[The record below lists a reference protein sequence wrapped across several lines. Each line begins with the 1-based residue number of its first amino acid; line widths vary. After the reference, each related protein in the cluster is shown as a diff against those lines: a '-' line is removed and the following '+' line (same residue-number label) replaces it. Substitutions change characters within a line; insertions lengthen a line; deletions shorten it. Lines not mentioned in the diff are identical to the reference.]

1 MKHIWPILGHMWCDQ
16 RRALMRGAA
25 LMAVVLAMGAAL
37 LGLSGWFI
45 TASAA
50 AGLAGAGATFDV
62 FRPSAM
68 VRFLALG
75 RAAARYGER
84 LLTHDATLRA
94 LESLRLRVLASHLA
108 ASHDRMLRIRGAQS
122 LNRLT
127 ADIDALD
134 GLPLRLALPVL
145 SGGVVL
151 LLAFAGLWAL
161 TGPVMALWS
170 VGGYALGALW
180 IARRAMRTLLPLSR
194 RAEMAAQAFRARLID
209 MIRARNDLAV
219 YGQLEAQRQ
228 AVQAAEDRRFALRSA
243 LNLAEQQAGL
253 ALSFLATLVAAGAL
267 ALGLWAAQ
275 AGTLAPAFGALAFFS
290 ALALAEVLAPL
301 RRALS
306 DFGRMADAAR
316 RVGRDLASAPIAS
329 GAAPAGVAQLMV
341 QDLALTRP
349 GGPGPIIAGL
359 SFGLCPG
366 QTVAL
371 TGPSGSG
378 KSTLLLALAG
388 LHQPAS
394 GQILLGGVPVGQW
407 SEAGL
412 RAVLTLLP
420 QRSALMAG
428 TVAEALCLSLPPS
441 LPISGPAREAEL
453 WDVLRAVRLDAVMM
467 AKGGLSARLGP
478 RGTGL
483 SGGEARRLALARALL
498 RRPQVLL
505 LDEPTE
511 GLDDATARAVL
522 AGIRAFLPQAAILI
536 AAHRAAEIDF
546 ADRVICLK

>member
-1 MKHIWPILGHMWCDQ
+1 MRHLWPILGHMWRDQ
-16 RRALMRGAA
+16 RSALMRGAA

-45 TASAA
+45 TAAAA

-62 FRPSAM
+62 FRPSAL
-68 VRFLALG
+68 VRFLALS

-94 LESLRLRVLASHLA
+94 LESLRVRVLAAHLA
-108 ASHDRMLRIRGAQS
+108 APHDRMLHIRGAQA

-134 GLPLRLALPVL
+134 GLPLRLALPLL
-145 SGGVVL
+145 SGIAVL
-151 LLAFAGLWAL
+151 ILALAVLWAL
-161 TGPVMALWS
+161 TGPVLAIWIA
-170 VGGYALGALW
+170 GGYGLGALW
-180 IARRAMRTLLPLSR
+180 IARGAIGRMVPLSR

-209 MIRARNDLAV
+209 MIRARTDLAV
-219 YGQLEAQRQ
+219 YGQLETQWR
-228 AVQAAEDRRFALRSA
+228 AVQLAEDRRFALRSA
-243 LNLAEQQAGL
+243 LNRAERRVGIAQSL
-253 ALSFLATLVAAGAL
+253 LSTLVAAGAL
-267 ALGLWAAQ
+267 ALALNAAQ
-275 AGTLAPAFGALAFFS
+275 AGTLAPALGAMAFFA
-290 ALALAEVLAPL
+290 ALALAEVMAPL

-316 RVGRDLASAPIAS
+316 RVGRDLSSASVSTGMAPK
-329 GAAPAGVAQLMV
+329 GAIELVAR
-341 QDLALTRP
+341 DLALTRP
-349 GGPGPIIAGL
+349 GGQVPIIAGL
-359 SFGLCPG
+359 SFSLHPG

-388 LHQPAS
+388 LHQPAT
-394 GQILLGGVPVGQW
+394 GQIHLGGLPVGEW
-407 SEAGL
+407 SEPAL
-412 RAVLTLLP
+412 RSVLTLLP

-428 TVAEALCLSLPPS
+428 TVAEALSL
-441 LPISGPAREAEL
+441 SGPESELEL
-453 WDVLRAVRLDAVMM
+453 WEALRAVRLDTVMGE
-467 AKGGLSARLGP
+467 KNGLSTWLGP
-478 RGTGL
+478 KGVGL

-511 GLDDATARAVL
+511 GLDDPTARAVL
-522 AGIRAFLPQAAILI
+522 DGIRAFLPQAAILI
-536 AAHRAAEIDF
+536 AAHRQAEIDF
-546 ADRVICLK
+546 ADRIIRLK

>member
-1 MKHIWPILGHMWCDQ
+1 MRHLWSILRLMWRDQ
-16 RRALMRGAA
+16 RSALMRGAA

-45 TASAA
+45 TAAAA

-94 LESLRLRVLASHLA
+94 LESLRLRVLGAHLA
-108 ASHDRMLRIRGAQS
+108 ASYDRMLRIRGAQA

-145 SGGVVL
+145 AGAAVL
-151 LLAFAGLWAL
+151 TLALAVLWWLA
-161 TGPVMALWS
+161 GPVLAIWII
-170 VGGYALGALW
+170 GGYALGALW
-180 IARRAMRTLLPLSR
+180 VAQSAMGRMLPLSR

-209 MIRARNDLAV
+209 LIRARGDLVV
-219 YGQLEAQRQ
+219 YGQLEAQMQ
-228 AVQAAEDRRFALRSA
+228 AVLAAEDRRFALRSA
-243 LNLAEQQAGL
+243 LNRAERRAGL
-253 ALSFLATLVAAGAL
+253 SLSLVATLVAAGAL
-267 ALGLWAAQ
+267 ALGLAAAQ
-275 AGTLAPAFGALAFFS
+275 EGSLAPALGAMAFFA

-316 RVGRDLASAPIAS
+316 RVGRDLSPQVLVT
-329 GAAPAGVAQLMV
+329 GAAPDVTTKLVAR
-341 QDLALTRP
+341 DLVLTRP
-349 GGPGPIIAGL
+349 GGQVPIIEGL
-359 SFGLCPG
+359 TLALHPG
-366 QTVAL
+366 EVLAV

-388 LHQPAS
+388 LHPPAS
-394 GQILLGGVPVGQW
+394 GQILLGGVALGQW
-407 SEAGL
+407 SEPEL
-412 RAVLTLLP
+412 RRVLTLLP

-428 TVAEALCLSLPPS
+428 TVAEVLAL
-441 LPISGPAREAEL
+441 SGAASDAEF
-453 WDVLRAVRLDAVMM
+453 WAALRAVRLDAVIDR
-467 AKGGLSARLGP
+467 KGGLGARLGP
-478 RGTGL
+478 RGAGL

-522 AGIRAFLPQAAILI
+522 AGIRTFLPQAAILI
-536 AAHRAAEIDF
+536 AAHRPAETEF
-546 ADRVICLK
+546 ADQIAALK

>member
-1 MKHIWPILGHMWCDQ
+1 MRHLWRILGAMWRDQ
-16 RRALMRGAA
+16 RSALMRGAA

-45 TASAA
+45 TAAAA

-94 LESLRLRVLASHLA
+94 LESLRVRVLGAHLVA
-108 ASHDRMLRIRGAQS
+108 PHDRMLRIRGAQA

-145 SGGVVL
+145 SGITVL
-151 LLAFAGLWAL
+151 ALALAVLWAL
-161 TGPVMALWS
+161 TGPVLALWI
-170 VGGYALGALW
+170 VGGYVLGALW
-180 IARRAMRTLLPLSR
+180 IARGVVGEMIPLSR
-194 RAEMAAQAFRARLID
+194 RAEMAGQAFRTRLID

-219 YGQLEAQRQ
+219 YGQLATQGQ
-228 AVQAAEDRRFALRSA
+228 AVQLAEDRRFDLRSA
-243 LNLAEQQAGL
+243 LNQAERRVGM
-253 ALSFLATLVAAGAL
+253 ALSLVSTLVAAGAL
-267 ALGLWAAQ
+267 ALALTAAQ
-275 AGTLAPAFGALAFFS
+275 AGTLAPALGAMAFFA
-290 ALALAEVLAPL
+290 ALALAEVVAPL

-306 DFGRMADAAR
+306 DFGRMSDAAR
-316 RVGRDLASAPIAS
+316 RVGRDLSSVTLSTGTAPE
-329 GAAPAGVAQLMV
+329 GAVKLVV
-341 QDLALTRP
+341 QDLTLTRP
-349 GGPGPIIAGL
+349 GGQIPIIAGL
-359 SFGLCPG
+359 SLALHPG

-388 LHQPAS
+388 LHQPAA
-394 GQILLGGVPVGQW
+394 GQIHIGGVAVGEW
-407 SEAGL
+407 SESAL
-412 RAVLTLLP
+412 RSVLTLLP
-420 QRSALMAG
+420 QRTALMAG
-428 TVAEALCLSLPPS
+428 TVAEALTLA
-441 LPISGPAREAEL
+441 GPAAEADL
-453 WDVLRAVRLDAVMM
+453 WAALRAVQLDQVVA

-478 RGTGL
+478 KGAGL
-483 SGGEARRLALARALL
+483 SGGEARRLALARAIL
-498 RRPQVLL
+498 RQPQVLL

-511 GLDDATARAVL
+511 GLDDPTARAVL
-522 AGIRAFLPQAAILI
+522 AGIRAFLPQAAVLI
-536 AAHRAAEIDF
+536 AAHRPAEIDF
-546 ADRVICLK
+546 ADRIISLN

>member
-1 MKHIWPILGHMWCDQ
+1 MRHLWLILGHMWRDQ
-16 RRALMRGAA
+16 RSALMRGAA

-45 TASAA
+45 TAAAA
-50 AGLAGAGATFDV
+50 AGLAAAGATFDV

-94 LESLRLRVLASHLA
+94 LESLRLRVLGAHLA
-108 ASHDRMLRIRGAQS
+108 APHDRMVRIRGAQA

-145 SGGVVL
+145 SGIAVL
-151 LLAFAGLWAL
+151 ALALAVLWAL
-161 TGPVMALWS
+161 SGPVLAIWI
-170 VGGYALGALW
+170 VGGYGLGVVW
-180 IARRAMRTLLPLSR
+180 ISWRAVGGMVPLSR
-194 RAEMAAQAFRARLID
+194 RAEMAAQAFRTRLID
-209 MIRARNDLAV
+209 MIRARTDLAV
-219 YGQLEAQRQ
+219 YGQLETQWQ
-228 AVQAAEDRRFALRSA
+228 AVQSAEDRRFALRSA
-243 LNLAEQQAGL
+243 LNRAERRVGM
-253 ALSFLATLVAAGAL
+253 ALSLLSTMVAAVAL
-267 ALGLWAAQ
+267 ALALTAAQ
-275 AGTLAPAFGALAFFS
+275 AGTLAPALGAMAFFA
-290 ALALAEVLAPL
+290 ALALAELVAPL

-316 RVGRDLASAPIAS
+316 RVGRDLSSAAVKGSPVPE
-329 GAAPAGVAQLMV
+329 GAVELV
-341 QDLALTRP
+341 VKDLALTRA
-349 GGPGPIIAGL
+349 GGQSLIIAGL
-359 SFGLCPG
+359 SFALHPG

-388 LHQPAS
+388 LHPPAA
-394 GQILLGGVPVGQW
+394 GQIHLGGVPVGEW
-407 SEAGL
+407 SEPAL
-412 RAVLTLLP
+412 RSVLTLLP
-420 QRSALMAG
+420 QRSTLMAG
-428 TVAEALCLSLPPS
+428 TVAEALALSGMADEPDL
-441 LPISGPAREAEL
+441 LEA
-453 WDVLRAVRLDAVMM
+453 LRAVRLDAVI
-467 AKGGLSARLGP
+467 AGKGGLSAWLGP
-478 RGTGL
+478 RGAGL

-511 GLDDATARAVL
+511 GLDDPTARAVL
-522 AGIRAFLPQAAILI
+522 SGIRAFLPQAAILI
-536 AAHRAAEIDF
+536 AAHRPAELAF
-546 ADRVICLK
+546 ADRIVGLK

>member
-1 MKHIWPILGHMWCDQ
+1 MRHLWPILKHMWRDQ
-16 RRALMRGAA
+16 SSALLRGAA
-25 LMAVVLAMGAAL
+25 LMAVVLAMGVAL

-45 TASAA
+45 TAAAA

-94 LESLRLRVLASHLA
+94 LENLRLRVLGAHLA
-108 ASHDRMLRIRGAQS
+108 ASHARMLRIRGAQA

-145 SGGVVL
+145 AGVGVL
-151 LLAFAGLWAL
+151 TLALAVLWGLA
-161 TGPVMALWS
+161 GPVPALWI

-180 IARRAMRTLLPLSR
+180 VARRAVRQMLPLSR
-194 RAEMAAQAFRARLID
+194 RAEMAAQAFRTRLID

-219 YGQLEAQRQ
+219 YGQLEAQVK
-228 AVQAAEDRRFALRSA
+228 AVQSAEDRRFALRSA
-243 LNLAEQQAGL
+243 LNRADCRVGL
-253 ALSFLATLVAAGAL
+253 ALSLVTTLITAGAL
-267 ALGLWAAQ
+267 ALGLAAAQ
-275 AGTLAPAFGALAFFS
+275 SGTLAPAMGAMAFFA
-290 ALALAEVLAPL
+290 ALALAEVLVPL
-301 RRALS
+301 RRALLE
-306 DFGRMADAAR
+306 FGRMADAAR
-316 RVGRDLASAPIAS
+316 RVGRDLSPGQAATGTAPEGTARL
-329 GAAPAGVAQLMV
+329 VAH
-341 QDLALTRP
+341 DLGLTRP
-349 GGPGPIIAGL
+349 GGQVRIVKDL
-359 SFGLCPG
+359 SLDLHPG

-388 LHQPAS
+388 LLEPAS
-394 GQILLGGVPVGQW
+394 GQVLLRGTPVREW
-407 SEAGL
+407 SEPAL
-412 RAVLTLLP
+412 REVLTLLP
-420 QRSALMAG
+420 QRSVLMAG
-428 TVAEALCLSLPPS
+428 TVAEALAL
-441 LPISGPAREAEL
+441 SGPASDADL
-453 WDVLRAVRLDAVMM
+453 WAALRAVHLDAVIA

-478 RGTGL
+478 RGSGL

-511 GLDDATARAVL
+511 GLDDPTARAVL
-522 AGIRAFLPQAAILI
+522 AGIRAFLPEAAILI
-536 AAHRAAEIDF
+536 AAHRPAEIDH
-546 ADRVICLK
+546 ADRVIAL